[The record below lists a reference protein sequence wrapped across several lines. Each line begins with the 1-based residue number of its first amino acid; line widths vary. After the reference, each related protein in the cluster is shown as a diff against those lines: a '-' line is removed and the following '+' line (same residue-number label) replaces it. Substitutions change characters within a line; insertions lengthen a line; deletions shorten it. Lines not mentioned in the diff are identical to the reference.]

1 VAQEGKAV
9 TKKLLAKMKADMK
22 IALAADA
29 REAFQV
35 AAKDIILERCA
46 AYRKD
51 DPTFVPTWTIS
62 GRIYDDLVMPLLLK
76 ARKKS

>member
-1 VAQEGKAV
+1 MLKA
-9 TKKLLAKMKADMK
+9 KLKAKMVKDKKDAEEY
-22 IALAADA
+22 DA

>member
-1 VAQEGKAV
+1 M

-46 AYRKD
+46 PYRKD
-51 DPTFVPTWTIS
+51 DRTFVPTWTIS

>member
-1 VAQEGKAV
+1 
-9 TKKLLAKMKADMK
+9 MKADMK

-35 AAKDIILERCA
+35 AAKDIILATWTAPPTQPILERCA

-51 DPTFVPTWTIS
+51 DPIFVPTWTIS